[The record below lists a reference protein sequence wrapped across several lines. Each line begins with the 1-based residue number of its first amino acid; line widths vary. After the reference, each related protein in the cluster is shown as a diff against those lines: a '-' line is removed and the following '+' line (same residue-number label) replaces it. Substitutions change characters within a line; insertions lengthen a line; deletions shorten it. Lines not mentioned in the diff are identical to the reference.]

1 MIEKAKTLI
10 KQVAKKVGLCK
21 PTSINL
27 LLIRDEMTADST
39 LGKLYVDGEYQC
51 ETLELPWL
59 DNKKSISCIPNGEY
73 PVSIRTADESRSYKY
88 NHLIVKNVPNR
99 SYILFHIGN
108 RVADSRGCIL
118 TGKNRKE
125 NFVGLSR
132 KAHNSLMANLTE
144 KGERAGNINLIIKNR

>member
-1 MIEKAKTLI
+1 MIGKAKTLI
-10 KQVAKKVGLCK
+10 KKVANKVGLCK

-59 DNKKSISCIPNGEY
+59 DNKKSISCIPSGEY
-73 PVSIRTADESRSYKY
+73 PVNIRTADESRSYKY

-108 RVADSRGCIL
+108 RVSDSRGCIL